1 MALSGSFSTSV
12 TTAGGQL
19 DDRYPRNLVVTWSAT
34 QNIANNTSTISWVLK
49 TGSASTSTYYTSVN
63 RIQLIINGTTV
74 FNDRSTGVYRVA
86 NETLGSGSLTVSHNS
101 DGTKSVSIYAEAGF
115 YDWSVNSTGSGTI
128 TLDTIPRASSMSF
141 PEFTMGSAGTLSI
154 SRASSSFTHTITYVF
169 GSKSGTIVSG
179 TSNTSV
185 SWTPSLSELAGQ
197 IPSSTRG
204 YGTLY
209 LYTYSGSTQIGSKSY
224 TFYCNIPSNVVP
236 SVGTITLDPS
246 DINGYNILVKGKNK
260 LTVSVFGCSAGTGS
274 SIKSYTFSGPSI
286 SSTTTNTSVSA
297 NSVQSSGTLTYKVT
311 VTDQRGR
318 TASKSATITCYN
330 YYTPYFK
337 SFNAYRADSNG
348 TANNNGTYLKCTYS
362 VAYAPVNST
371 NVASMKITYT
381 SGGTSKTVDVS
392 GSSALINLG
401 DSTST
406 YKVYAKITD
415 AYGGSSASD
424 SINVFG
430 ASRIFNVAKDGM
442 GFAVGKMSEKT
453 DSDTNGLFECA
464 FDANFYRNIVVNG
477 KTLLDWTHPVG
488 SIYQSTVS
496 TSPATLFGGTWEQLS
511 GRFLIAANS
520 TYSAGS
526 TGGEASHTLTVNEMP
541 SHEGHLVSNNYSGGS
556 DVGTAKGKYL
566 AASTMSDYEN
576 DGRGWNL
583 VSNNEIYP
591 PGYSRGGGQAH
602 NNMPPYLAVYMWKR
616 VS

>member
-12 TTAGGQL
+12 TTAGGEL

-34 QNIANNTSTISWVLK
+34 QSIANNTSTINWVLK
-49 TGSASTSTYYTSVN
+49 TGNSTNSNYYTSVN
-63 RIQLIINGTTV
+63 RVKLIINGTTV
-74 FNDRSTGVYRVA
+74 FNDQSTGTMRYP
-86 NETLGSGSLTVSHNS
+86 NTQLGSGSITVSHNS

-128 TLDTIPRASSMSF
+128 TLNTIPRASSMSF

-169 GSKSGTIVSG
+169 GSKSGTIASG
-179 TSNTSV
+179 TSNTSI

-204 YGTLY
+204 YGTLN

-224 TFYCNIPSNVVP
+224 TFYCNIPSNVGP
-236 SVGTITLDPS
+236 SVGTIILDPT

-260 LTVSVFGCSAGTGS
+260 LTVSVSGCSAGIGS

-286 SSTTTNTSVSA
+286 SSTTTSTSVSA
-297 NSVQSSGTLTYKVT
+297 NSVSSSGTLTYKVT

-318 TASKSATITCYN
+318 TASKSSTITCYD
-330 YYTPYFK
+330 YYAPYFK
-337 SFNAYRADSNG
+337 SFSAYRANSSGAAD
-348 TANNNGTYLKCTYS
+348 NNGTYLKCTYS
-362 VAYAPVNST
+362 VAYASVNST
-371 NVASMKITYT
+371 NVATMKITYT
-381 SGGTSKTVDVS
+381 TGSTSKTVAAS
-392 GSSALINLG
+392 GSSTLINLG
-401 DSTST
+401 NNTSI

-415 AYGGSSASD
+415 AYGGASASD
-424 SINVFG
+424 IINVFG

-442 GFAVGKMSEKT
+442 GFAIGKMSEKT

-464 FDANFYRNIVVNG
+464 FDANFYRNITINN

-496 TSPATLFGGTWEQLS
+496 TNPAELFGGTWEQLS

-520 TYSAGS
+520 TYAVGS
-526 TGGEASHTLTVNEMP
+526 TGGEASHTLTVAEIP
-541 SHEGHLVSNNYSGGS
+541 SHEGHLVSNNYSGGT
-556 DVGTAKGKYL
+556 DVGSAKGKYL
-566 AASTMSDYEN
+566 SASTMSDYED
-576 DGRGWNL
+576 DGHGWNL
-583 VSNNEIYP
+583 VAGNEIYL

-616 VS
+616 TK